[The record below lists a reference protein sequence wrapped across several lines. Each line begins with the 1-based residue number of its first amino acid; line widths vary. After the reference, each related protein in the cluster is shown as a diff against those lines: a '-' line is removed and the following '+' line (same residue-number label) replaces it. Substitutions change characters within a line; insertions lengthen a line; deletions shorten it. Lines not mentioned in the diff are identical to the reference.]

1 MNVDILA
8 FGAHP
13 DDVEIS
19 CGGTILRYAN
29 EGKQIVIVDLTQ
41 GELGTRGSAD
51 LRMEE
56 CRAASQILGLVDRVN
71 LGMADGFFEENEA
84 HLHQIIREIRHFR
97 PKLILAN
104 SIKDRHPD
112 HGRAAALVARAAFL
126 SGLPKIITERNGI
139 TQEAYR
145 APMLLHYIQDMYIEP
160 DVVLDVSAYAEEKIK
175 VVQCFSSQFYDPNS
189 TEPET
194 PISNAHFFEFMKGRM
209 LQFGRPIGAKYAEG
223 FTVNRTLGVNDLFNL
238 I

>member
-1 MNVDILA
+1 MNIDILA

-19 CGGTILRYAN
+19 CGGTLLRYAG
-29 EGKQIVIVDLTQ
+29 EGKQIAIVDLTR
-41 GELGTRGSAD
+41 GELGTRGSGD

-56 CRAASQILGLVDRVN
+56 CKAASQILGLVDRVN
-71 LGMADGFFEENEA
+71 LGMADGFFEENED

-104 SIKDRHPD
+104 SIRDRHPD

-126 SGLPKIITERNGI
+126 SGLPKINTERNGI
-139 TQEAYR
+139 SQEAYR
-145 APMLLHYIQDMYIEP
+145 APMLLHYIQDIYIEP

-175 VVQCFSSQFYDPNS
+175 VVQCFSSQFFDPNS

-223 FTVNRTLGVNDLFNL
+223 FTVNRTLGVSDLFHL

>member
-1 MNVDILA
+1 MNIDILA

-19 CGGTILRYAN
+19 CGGTLLRYAY
-29 EGKQIVIVDLTQ
+29 EGKQIAIVDLTQ
-41 GELGTRGSAD
+41 GELGTRGSGG

-56 CRAASQILGLVDRVN
+56 CKAASQILGLVDRVN
-71 LGMADGFFEENEA
+71 LGMADGYFEENED
-84 HLHQIIREIRHFR
+84 HVHQIIREIRHFR
-97 PKLILAN
+97 PKLIFAN
-104 SIKDRHPD
+104 SIRDRHPD

-126 SGLPKIITERNGI
+126 SGLPKINTERNGI
-139 TQEAYR
+139 SQEAYR
-145 APMLLHYIQDMYIEP
+145 ASMLLHYIQDMYIEP
-160 DVVLDVSAYAEEKIK
+160 DVVLDVSVYAEEKIK
-175 VVQCFSSQFYDPNS
+175 LVQCFSSQFFDPNS

-209 LQFGRPIGAKYAEG
+209 LQYGRPIGVAYAEG
-223 FTVNRTLGVNDLFNL
+223 FTLNRVFGVDDLFHL

>member
-1 MNVDILA
+1 MNIDILA

>member
-1 MNVDILA
+1 MNIDILA

-19 CGGTILRYAN
+19 CGSTLLRYAN
-29 EGKQIVIVDLTQ
+29 EGKQIAIVDLTQ
-41 GELGTRGSAD
+41 GELGTRGSGA

-56 CRAASQILGLVDRVN
+56 CKAASQILGLVDRVN
-71 LGMADGFFEENEA
+71 LGMADGFFEENED

-97 PKLILAN
+97 PKLIFAN
-104 SIKDRHPD
+104 SIRDRHPD

-126 SGLPKIITERNGI
+126 SGLPKIKTERNGI
-139 TQEAYR
+139 SQEAYR
-145 APMLLHYIQDMYIEP
+145 SPMLLHYIQDIYIEP

-175 VVQCFSSQFYDPNS
+175 VVQCFSSQFFDPNS

-223 FTVNRTLGVNDLFNL
+223 FTVNRTLGVSDLFHL

>member
-1 MNVDILA
+1 MNIDILA

-19 CGGTILRYAN
+19 CGGTLLRYAD
-29 EGKQIVIVDLTQ
+29 EGKQTAIVDLTQ
-41 GELGTRGSAD
+41 GELGTRGSGA
-51 LRMEE
+51 LRLEE
-56 CRAASQILGLVDRVN
+56 CKAASQILGLVDRVN
-71 LGMADGFFEENEA
+71 LGMADGFFEENED

-97 PKLILAN
+97 PKLIFAN
-104 SIKDRHPD
+104 SIRDRHPD

-126 SGLPKIITERNGI
+126 SGLPKIKTERNGI
-139 TQEAYR
+139 SQEAYR
-145 APMLLHYIQDMYIEP
+145 APMLLHYIQDIYIEP

-175 VVQCFSSQFYDPNS
+175 VVQCFSSQFFDPNS

-223 FTVNRTLGVNDLFNL
+223 FTVNRTLGVSDLFHL

>member
-1 MNVDILA
+1 MNIDILA

-19 CGGTILRYAN
+19 CGGTLLRYAD
-29 EGKQIVIVDLTQ
+29 EGKHIAIVDLTR
-41 GELGTRGSAD
+41 GELGTRGSGD

-56 CRAASQILGLVDRVN
+56 CKAASQILGLVDRVN
-71 LGMADGFFEENEA
+71 LGMADGFFEENED

-104 SIKDRHPD
+104 SIRDRHPD

-126 SGLPKIITERNGI
+126 SGLPKINSERNGI
-139 TQEAYR
+139 SQEAYR
-145 APMLLHYIQDMYIEP
+145 APMLLHYIQDIYIEP

-175 VVQCFSSQFYDPNS
+175 VVQCFSSQFFDPNS

-223 FTVNRTLGVNDLFNL
+223 FTVNRTLGVSDLFHL

>member
-1 MNVDILA
+1 
-8 FGAHP
+8 
-13 DDVEIS
+13 
-19 CGGTILRYAN
+19 
-29 EGKQIVIVDLTQ
+29 
-41 GELGTRGSAD
+41 
-51 LRMEE
+51 MEE
-56 CRAASQILGLVDRVN
+56 CKAASQNLGLVDRVN
-71 LGMADGFFEENEA
+71 LGMADGFFEENED

-104 SIKDRHPD
+104 SIRDRHPD

-126 SGLPKIITERNGI
+126 SGLPKINTERNGI
-139 TQEAYR
+139 SQEAYR
-145 APMLLHYIQDMYIEP
+145 SPMLLHYIQDMYIEP

-175 VVQCFSSQFYDPNS
+175 LVQCFSSQFFDPNS

-223 FTVNRTLGVNDLFNL
+223 FTVNRTLGVSDLFHL

>member
-1 MNVDILA
+1 MNIDILA

-19 CGGTILRYAN
+19 CGGTLLRYAG
-29 EGKQIVIVDLTQ
+29 EGKQIAIVDLTQ
-41 GELGTRGSAD
+41 GELGTRGSGA

-56 CRAASQILGLVDRVN
+56 CKAASEILGLVDRVN
-71 LGMADGFFEENEA
+71 LGMADGFFEENED

-97 PKLILAN
+97 PKLIFAN
-104 SIKDRHPD
+104 SIRDRHPD

-126 SGLPKIITERNGI
+126 SGLPKINTERNGI
-139 TQEAYR
+139 SQEAYR
-145 APMLLHYIQDMYIEP
+145 APMLLHYIQDIYIEP

-175 VVQCFSSQFYDPNS
+175 VVQCFSSQFFDPNS

-223 FTVNRTLGVNDLFNL
+223 FTVNRTLGVSDLFHL

>member
-1 MNVDILA
+1 MNIDILA

-19 CGGTILRYAN
+19 CGGTLLRYAG
-29 EGKQIVIVDLTQ
+29 EGKQIAIVDLTR
-41 GELGTRGSAD
+41 GELGTRGSGD

-56 CRAASQILGLVDRVN
+56 CKAASQILGLVDRVN
-71 LGMADGFFEENEA
+71 LGMADGFFEENED

-97 PKLILAN
+97 PKLIFAN
-104 SIKDRHPD
+104 SIRDRHPD

-126 SGLPKIITERNGI
+126 SGLPKINTERNGI
-139 TQEAYR
+139 SQEAYR
-145 APMLLHYIQDMYIEP
+145 APMLLHYIQDIYIEP

-175 VVQCFSSQFYDPNS
+175 VVQCFSSQFFDPNS

-223 FTVNRTLGVNDLFNL
+223 FTVNRTLGVSDLFHL

>member
-1 MNVDILA
+1 MNIDILA

-19 CGGTILRYAN
+19 CGGTLLRYADD
-29 EGKQIVIVDLTQ
+29 GKQIAIVDLTR
-41 GELGTRGSAD
+41 GELGTRGSGA

-56 CRAASQILGLVDRVN
+56 CKAASQILGLVDRVN
-71 LGMADGFFEENEA
+71 LGMADGFFEENED

-104 SIKDRHPD
+104 SMRDRHPD

-126 SGLPKIITERNGI
+126 SGLPKINTERNGI

-145 APMLLHYIQDMYIEP
+145 APMLLHYIQDIYIEP

-175 VVQCFSSQFYDPNS
+175 LVQCFSSQFFDPNS

-223 FTVNRTLGVNDLFNL
+223 FTVNRTLGVSDLFHL

>member
-1 MNVDILA
+1 MNIDILA

-19 CGGTILRYAN
+19 CGGTLLRYADD
-29 EGKQIVIVDLTQ
+29 GKQIAIVDLTR
-41 GELGTRGSAD
+41 GELGTRGSGA

-56 CRAASQILGLVDRVN
+56 CKAASQILGLVDRVN
-71 LGMADGFFEENEA
+71 LGMADGFFEENED
-84 HLHQIIREIRHFR
+84 HLHQIICEIRHFR
-97 PKLILAN
+97 PKLIFAN
-104 SIKDRHPD
+104 SIRDRHPD

-126 SGLPKIITERNGI
+126 SGLPKINTERNGI

-145 APMLLHYIQDMYIEP
+145 APMLLHYIQDIYIEP

-175 VVQCFSSQFYDPNS
+175 LVQCFSSQFFDPNS

-223 FTVNRTLGVNDLFNL
+223 FTVNRTLGVSDLFHL

>member
-1 MNVDILA
+1 MNIDILA

-19 CGGTILRYAN
+19 CGGTLLRYAD
-29 EGKQIVIVDLTQ
+29 EGKQIAIVDLTR

-56 CRAASQILGLVDRVN
+56 CKAASQILGLVDRVN
-71 LGMADGFFEENEA
+71 LEMSDGFFEENEA

>member
-1 MNVDILA
+1 MNIDILA

-19 CGGTILRYAN
+19 CGGTLLRYAD
-29 EGKQIVIVDLTQ
+29 EGKQIAIVDLTQ
-41 GELGTRGSAD
+41 GELGTRGSGA

-56 CRAASQILGLVDRVN
+56 CKAASQILGLVDRVN
-71 LGMADGFFEENEA
+71 LGMADGFFEENED
-84 HLHQIIREIRHFR
+84 HLNQIIREIRHFR

-104 SIKDRHPD
+104 SIRDRHPD

-126 SGLPKIITERNGI
+126 SGLPKIKTERNGI

-145 APMLLHYIQDMYIEP
+145 APMLLHYIQDIYIEP

-175 VVQCFSSQFYDPNS
+175 LVQCFSSQFFDPNS

-223 FTVNRTLGVNDLFNL
+223 FTVNRTLGVSDLFHL

>member
-1 MNVDILA
+1 MNIDILA

-19 CGGTILRYAN
+19 CGGTLLRYADD
-29 EGKQIVIVDLTQ
+29 GKQIAIVDLTR
-41 GELGTRGSAD
+41 GELGTRGSGA
-51 LRMEE
+51 LRIEE
-56 CRAASQILGLVDRVN
+56 CKAASQILGLVDRVN
-71 LGMADGFFEENEA
+71 LGMADGFFEENED

-97 PKLILAN
+97 PKLIFAN
-104 SIKDRHPD
+104 SIRDRHPD

-126 SGLPKIITERNGI
+126 SGLPKINTERNGVS
-139 TQEAYR
+139 QEAYR

-175 VVQCFSSQFYDPNS
+175 LVQCFSSQFFDPNS

-223 FTVNRTLGVNDLFNL
+223 FTVNRTLGVSDLFHL

>member
-1 MNVDILA
+1 MNIDILA

-19 CGGTILRYAN
+19 CGGTLLRYAN
-29 EGKQIVIVDLTQ
+29 EGKRIVIVDLTQ

-56 CRAASQILGLVDRVN
+56 CRAASQILGLVDRIN

-97 PKLILAN
+97 PKLIFAN

-139 TQEAYR
+139 SQEAYR

-160 DVVLDVSAYAEEKIK
+160 DLVLDVSAYAEEKIK
-175 VVQCFSSQFYDPNS
+175 VVQCFSSQFYDPDS

-223 FTVNRTLGVNDLFNL
+223 FTVNRTLGIND
-238 I
+238 

>member
-1 MNVDILA
+1 MNIDILA

-19 CGGTILRYAN
+19 CGGTLLRYAD
-29 EGKQIVIVDLTQ
+29 EGKQIAIVDLTR
-41 GELGTRGSAD
+41 GELGTRGSGD

-56 CRAASQILGLVDRVN
+56 CKAASQILGLVDRVN
-71 LGMADGFFEENEA
+71 LGMADGFFEENED

-104 SIKDRHPD
+104 SIRDRHPD
-112 HGRAAALVARAAFL
+112 HGRAAGLVARAAFL
-126 SGLPKIITERNGI
+126 SGLPKINTERNGI
-139 TQEAYR
+139 SQDAYR
-145 APMLLHYIQDMYIEP
+145 APMLLHYIQDIYIEP

-175 VVQCFSSQFYDPNS
+175 VVQCFSSQFFDPNS

-194 PISNAHFFEFMKGRM
+194 PISNAHFFEFMTGRM

-223 FTVNRTLGVNDLFNL
+223 FTVNRTLGVSDLFHL

>member
-1 MNVDILA
+1 MNIDILA

-19 CGGTILRYAN
+19 CGGTLLRYAD
-29 EGKQIVIVDLTQ
+29 EGKHIAIVDLTR
-41 GELGTRGSAD
+41 GELGTRGSGD

-56 CRAASQILGLVDRVN
+56 CKAASQILGLVDRVN
-71 LGMADGFFEENEA
+71 LGMADGFFEENED

-97 PKLILAN
+97 PKLIFAN
-104 SIKDRHPD
+104 SIRDRHPD

-126 SGLPKIITERNGI
+126 SGLPKINTERNGI
-139 TQEAYR
+139 SQEAYR
-145 APMLLHYIQDMYIEP
+145 APMLLHYIQDIYIEP

-175 VVQCFSSQFYDPNS
+175 VVQCFSSQFFDPNS

-223 FTVNRTLGVNDLFNL
+223 FTVNRTLGVSDLFHL

>member
-1 MNVDILA
+1 MNIDILA

-19 CGGTILRYAN
+19 CGSTLLRYAN
-29 EGKQIVIVDLTQ
+29 EGKQIAIVDLTQ
-41 GELGTRGSAD
+41 GELGTRGSGA

-56 CRAASQILGLVDRVN
+56 CKAASQILGLVDRVN
-71 LGMADGFFEENEA
+71 LGMADGFFEENED

-97 PKLILAN
+97 PKLIFAN
-104 SIKDRHPD
+104 SIRDRHPD

-126 SGLPKIITERNGI
+126 SGLPKIKTERNGI
-139 TQEAYR
+139 SQEAYR
-145 APMLLHYIQDMYIEP
+145 SPMLLHYIQDMYIEP

-175 VVQCFSSQFYDPNS
+175 LVQCFSSQFFDPNS

-223 FTVNRTLGVNDLFNL
+223 FTVNRTLGVSDLFHL

>member
-1 MNVDILA
+1 MNIDILA

-19 CGGTILRYAN
+19 CGGTLLRYAD
-29 EGKQIVIVDLTQ
+29 EGKQIAIVDLTQ
-41 GELGTRGSAD
+41 GELGTRGSGA

-56 CRAASQILGLVDRVN
+56 CKAASQILGLVDRVN
-71 LGMADGFFEENEA
+71 LGMADGFFEENEN

-97 PKLILAN
+97 PKLIFAN

-126 SGLPKIITERNGI
+126 SGLPKINTERNGI

-145 APMLLHYIQDMYIEP
+145 VPMLLHYIQDMHIEP

-175 VVQCFSSQFYDPNS
+175 VVQCFSSQFFDANS

-194 PISNAHFFEFMKGRM
+194 PISNAHFFEFMMGRM
-209 LQFGRPIGAKYAEG
+209 LQFGRPIGVRYAEG
-223 FTVNRTLGVNDLFNL
+223 FTVNRTLGVSDLFHL

>member
-1 MNVDILA
+1 MNIDILA

-19 CGGTILRYAN
+19 CGGTLLRYAD
-29 EGKQIVIVDLTQ
+29 EGKQIAIVDLTR

-56 CRAASQILGLVDRVN
+56 CKAASQILGLVDRVN
-71 LGMADGFFEENEA
+71 LEMSDGFFEENEA

-97 PKLILAN
+97 PKLIFAN
-104 SIKDRHPD
+104 SIRDRHPD

-139 TQEAYR
+139 SQEAYR

-175 VVQCFSSQFYDPNS
+175 LVQCFSSQFFDPNS

-223 FTVNRTLGVNDLFNL
+223 FTVNRTLGVSDLFHL

>member
-1 MNVDILA
+1 MNIDILA

-19 CGGTILRYAN
+19 CGGTLLRYAD
-29 EGKQIVIVDLTQ
+29 EGKQIAIVDLTR

-56 CRAASQILGLVDRVN
+56 CKAASQILGLVDRVN
-71 LGMADGFFEENEA
+71 LEMSDGFFEENEA

-97 PKLILAN
+97 PKLIFAN

-126 SGLPKIITERNGI
+126 SGLPKINTERNGI
-139 TQEAYR
+139 SQEAYR

-189 TEPET
+189 LEPET

>member
-1 MNVDILA
+1 MNIDILA

-19 CGGTILRYAN
+19 CGGTLLRYAN
-29 EGKQIVIVDLTQ
+29 EGKQVAIVDLTQ
-41 GELGTRGSAD
+41 GELGTRGSGAI
-51 LRMEE
+51 RMEE
-56 CRAASQILGLVDRVN
+56 CKAASQMLGLVERIN
-71 LGMADGFFEENEA
+71 LGMADGFFEENEKN
-84 HLHQIIREIRHFR
+84 LSLIIQEIRHFR
-97 PKLILAN
+97 PQLILAN
-104 SIKDRHPD
+104 SITDRHPD

-126 SGLPKIITERNGI
+126 SGLPKINTKRNGI
-139 TQEAYR
+139 AQQAYR

-160 DVVLDVSAYAEEKIK
+160 DIALDVSAYAEDKIK
-175 VVQCFSSQFYDPNS
+175 LVQCFSSQFFDPNS

-238 I
+238 R

>member
-1 MNVDILA
+1 MNIDILA

-19 CGGTILRYAN
+19 CGGTLLRYAD
-29 EGKQIVIVDLTQ
+29 EGKHIAIVDLTR
-41 GELGTRGSAD
+41 GELGTRGSGD

-56 CRAASQILGLVDRVN
+56 CKAASQILGLVDRVN
-71 LGMADGFFEENEA
+71 LGMADGFFEENED

-104 SIKDRHPD
+104 SIRDRHPD

-126 SGLPKIITERNGI
+126 SGLPKINTERNGI
-139 TQEAYR
+139 SQEAYR
-145 APMLLHYIQDMYIEP
+145 APMLLHYIQDIYIEP

-175 VVQCFSSQFYDPNS
+175 VVQCFSSQFFDPNS

-209 LQFGRPIGAKYAEG
+209 LQFGRPIGTKYAEG
-223 FTVNRTLGVNDLFNL
+223 FTVNRTLGVSDLFHL

>member
-1 MNVDILA
+1 MNIDILA

-19 CGGTILRYAN
+19 CGGTLLRYAN
-29 EGKQIVIVDLTQ
+29 EGKQIAIVDLTQ
-41 GELGTRGSAD
+41 GELGTRGSGA

-56 CRAASQILGLVDRVN
+56 CKAASQILGLVDRVN
-71 LGMADGFFEENEA
+71 LGMADGFFEENED

-97 PKLILAN
+97 PKLIFAN
-104 SIKDRHPD
+104 SIRDRHPD

-126 SGLPKIITERNGI
+126 SGLPKIKTERNGI
-139 TQEAYR
+139 SQEAYR

-175 VVQCFSSQFYDPNS
+175 LVQCFSSQFFDPNS

-223 FTVNRTLGVNDLFNL
+223 FTVNRTLGVSDLFHL

>member
-1 MNVDILA
+1 MNIDILA

-19 CGGTILRYAN
+19 CGGTLLRYAD
-29 EGKQIVIVDLTQ
+29 EGKQIAIVDLTK

-56 CRAASQILGLVDRVN
+56 CKAASQILGLVDRVN
-71 LGMADGFFEENEA
+71 LGMADGFFEENED

-104 SIKDRHPD
+104 SIRDRHPD

-126 SGLPKIITERNGI
+126 SGLPKINTERNGI
-139 TQEAYR
+139 SQEAYR

-175 VVQCFSSQFYDPNS
+175 VVQCFSSQFFDPNS

-223 FTVNRTLGVNDLFNL
+223 FTVNRTLGVSDLFHL

>member
-1 MNVDILA
+1 MNIDILA

-19 CGGTILRYAN
+19 CGSTLLRYAD
-29 EGKQIVIVDLTQ
+29 EGKQIAIVDLTQ
-41 GELGTRGSAD
+41 GELGTRGSGA

-56 CRAASQILGLVDRVN
+56 CKAASQILGLVDRVN
-71 LGMADGFFEENEA
+71 LGMADGFFEENED

-104 SIKDRHPD
+104 SIRDRHPD

-126 SGLPKIITERNGI
+126 SGLPKIYTERNGI
-139 TQEAYR
+139 SQDAYR

-160 DVVLDVSAYAEEKIK
+160 DVILDVSAYAEEKIK
-175 VVQCFSSQFYDPNS
+175 LVQCFSSQFFDPNS

-223 FTVNRTLGVNDLFNL
+223 FTVNRTLGVSDLFHL

>member
-1 MNVDILA
+1 MNIDILA

-19 CGGTILRYAN
+19 CGGTLLRYAD
-29 EGKQIVIVDLTQ
+29 EGKQIAIVDLTR
-41 GELGTRGSAD
+41 GELGTRGSGD

-56 CRAASQILGLVDRVN
+56 CKAASQILGLVDRVN
-71 LGMADGFFEENEA
+71 LGMADGFFEENED

-104 SIKDRHPD
+104 SIRDRHPD

-126 SGLPKIITERNGI
+126 SGLPKINTERNGI
-139 TQEAYR
+139 SQEAYR
-145 APMLLHYIQDMYIEP
+145 APMLLHYIQDIYIEP

-175 VVQCFSSQFYDPNS
+175 LVQCFSSQFFDPNS

-223 FTVNRTLGVNDLFNL
+223 FTVNRTLGVSDLFHL
-238 I
+238 T

>member
-1 MNVDILA
+1 MNIDILA

-175 VVQCFSSQFYDPNS
+175 VVQCFSSQFFDPNS

>member
-1 MNVDILA
+1 MNIDILA

-13 DDVEIS
+13 DYVEIS
-19 CGGTILRYAN
+19 CGGTLLRYADD
-29 EGKQIVIVDLTQ
+29 GKQIAIVDLTR
-41 GELGTRGSAD
+41 GELGTRGSGA

-56 CRAASQILGLVDRVN
+56 CKAASQILGLVDRVN
-71 LGMADGFFEENEA
+71 LGMADGFFEENED

-104 SIKDRHPD
+104 SIRDRHPD

-126 SGLPKIITERNGI
+126 SGLPKINTERNGVS
-139 TQEAYR
+139 QEAYR
-145 APMLLHYIQDMYIEP
+145 APMLLHYIQDIYIEP

-175 VVQCFSSQFYDPNS
+175 LVQCFSSQFFDPNS

-194 PISNAHFFEFMKGRM
+194 PISNAHFFEFMKGIM

-223 FTVNRTLGVNDLFNL
+223 FTVNRTLGVSDLFHL